1 MANIIE
7 ISKVKKKLKAEKKLK
22 DILRKSFQ
30 SANINFLIG
39 SGCSLPAIKPLGNI
53 EKEIDVLLKV
63 GKELDAEICMYDFL
77 KPIAESNNNL
87 IEDSIDANT
96 VTTLN
101 NYKEF
106 LKNIFDILIKR
117 KSNILTKQTTIFNT
131 NYDLFIEKASEKYGS
146 SLNIN
151 DGFNRNPKLDHI
163 FNFSVM
169 EFFNAV
175 YNKGNLY
182 NYQVEIPS
190 INLIKLHGS
199 LSWCRLG
206 EDILFQTTNYLGK
219 FKESI
224 QEYAEANGYEKMRKY
239 IKEFDSQFQVILP
252 IKEEKFRD
260 TLLDQVYYNLL
271 RIYANELDKE
281 NTLLIAEGISFE
293 DEHILDITQKALRNP
308 TLKLIIFCY
317 KKEEVDGYENKFGR
331 YKNVDIVFRV
341 PDDLGFAEFNSIMKD
356 VLSQDILQVQDM
368 GISQEETNNAE

>member
-1 MANIIE
+1 MANKIN
-7 ISKVKKKLKAEKKLK
+7 ISDEANKKNLNV
-22 DILRKSFQ
+22 ILRKSIQ
-30 SANINFLIG
+30 SANLNFLIG
-39 SGCSLPAIKPLGNI
+39 SGCSFPAIKPLGNI
-53 EKEIDVLLKV
+53 EKEIYALLKV

-87 IEDSIDANT
+87 IEDSSDANT

-106 LKNIFDILIKR
+106 LHNIFGILIKR

-131 NYDLFIEKASEKYGS
+131 NYDLFIEKASEKFGS
-146 SLNIN
+146 SLKIN
-151 DGFNRNPKLDHI
+151 DGFNRNPKLDHL
-163 FNFSVM
+163 FNFSVT
-169 EFFNAV
+169 EFFNAI

-206 EDILFQTTNYLGK
+206 EDIVFQTTNYLGK
-219 FKESI
+219 FKDSR
-224 QEYAEANGYEKMRKY
+224 QEYVEANGFEKMCKY

-252 IKEEKFRD
+252 IKEKFRD
-260 TLLDQVYYNLL
+260 TLLDRVYYNLL

-317 KKEEVDGYENKFGR
+317 KKEDVDGYENNFGR
-331 YKNVDIVFRV
+331 YRNVDIVFRV
-341 PDDLGFAEFNSIMKD
+341 TGNLGFAEFNSIMKN
-356 VLSQDILQVQDM
+356 VLSQDISQVQDM
-368 GISQEETNNAE
+368 GISQEETNNA